1 MFTHLQ
7 WIDEQNKVSLMP
19 ETRYVWHYIWAQIFQ
34 LFHIDRTEIFLRA
47 YVIHYVQ
54 SISSFFM
61 LFYFSRVFIKNLFAP
76 ISAINLNYLAYWSTL
91 IWFTVLSTASE
102 NHQQI
107 WILWYSI
114 NYQISLP
121 LTLLMTGLTIS
132 LIFESS
138 SNQIKAMKL
147 LLIVIVAYT
156 VLRIHAMEFIYFL
169 MYLFV
174 LMLMYIDKIIFAW
187 KKYIYI
193 ALPLTLMFIYG
204 VFQLIDRIQTF
215 SYRQVPIF
223 EYLSIE
229 KLPQL
234 LDKVRFEGTIIT
246 QHYNKAYL
254 TLNELVYLSL
264 AVISLLL
271 IIVIYRHYKKYTE
284 DIHVRL
290 LLFLFIA
297 SFFILIPVF
306 QYSAGIAGLL
316 TYRTISYRF
325 YFSSLLFLVI
335 PVFMFYIF
343 RLFKLRKIWM
353 LNLLIFFIL
362 LGTFLYSKYNT
373 SHRPNYYINISSI
386 KNAFNKEKVGFN
398 LSDEN
403 IAMIGEKIKYYE
415 SMNHTNKS
423 EFYYARDDIAFVIKF
438 IYQKSVFYGRRGTIN
453 YIKSYHEHS
462 NTKYYPV
469 LFDVPK
475 QFPAYHRHL

>member
-1 MFTHLQ
+1 MLNRKSTFFNEENFFSFLFIFTLIAILFSNPFLKYPYDMFTHLQ
-7 WIDEQNKVSLMP
+7 WIDEQNNALSMP
-19 ETRYVWHYIWAQIFQ
+19 EKRYVWHYIWAQIFQ

-47 YVIHYVQ
+47 YIIHYVQ

-61 LFYFSRVFIKNLFAP
+61 LFYFSRVFIRNLFTP

-102 NHQQI
+102 YHQQV

-138 SNQIKAMKL
+138 SNQIKAIKL
-147 LLIVIVAYT
+147 LLILIVAYI

-174 LMLMYIDKIIFAW
+174 LLLVYIDKIIFAW

-193 ALPLTLMFIYG
+193 ALPLTLTFAYG
-204 VFQLIDRIQTF
+204 VFQLIERIQTF
-215 SYRQVPIF
+215 SYRKVAILK
-223 EYLSIE
+223 YLSIE
-229 KLPQL
+229 KLPQF

-246 QHYNKAYL
+246 QHYNKAYS
-254 TLNELVYLSL
+254 TLNELIYLSL

-271 IIVIYRHYKKYTE
+271 IIVIYRHYKNYTE
-284 DIHVRL
+284 DIHTRL
-290 LLFLFIA
+290 LLFLFIT
-297 SFFILIPVF
+297 SFFILIPIF

-335 PVFMFYIF
+335 PVITFYIF
-343 RLFKLRKIWM
+343 RLFKLHKIWM
-353 LNLLIFFIL
+353 LNLLIFFL
-362 LGTFLYSKYNT
+362 FCWELFLYSNYNT
-373 SHRPNYYINISSI
+373 THRPNYYINIVSI
-386 KNAFNKEKVGFN
+386 KNAFNKRKVGFN
-398 LSDEN
+398 LSAED
-403 IAMIGEKIKYYE
+403 IAKIGEKIKQYE
-415 SMNHTNKS
+415 SLNHIRINRNL
-423 EFYYARDDIAFVIKF
+423 YLLARV
-438 IYQKSVFYGRRGTIN
+438 
-453 YIKSYHEHS
+453 
-462 NTKYYPV
+462 
-469 LFDVPK
+469 
-475 QFPAYHRHL
+475 